1 MKAVYTKPEL
11 EVFAVAVEAG
21 FAISQPDGG
30 ELGPTSE
37 DYSDNGNLTYKFP
50 LQTTIY
56 LLISS
61 ITTSSTGLSKEFV
74 FTAAILS
81 STSNPSITS
90 PYTVY
95 CPSKWGVPP
104 TVV

>member
-37 DYSDNGNLTYKFP
+37 DYSDNEDLTY
-50 LQTTIY
+50 
-56 LLISS
+56 
-61 ITTSSTGLSKEFV
+61 
-74 FTAAILS
+74 
-81 STSNPSITS
+81 
-90 PYTVY
+90 
-95 CPSKWGVPP
+95 
-104 TVV
+104 

>member
-37 DYSDNGNLTYKFP
+37 GYSDNGDLTY
-50 LQTTIY
+50 
-56 LLISS
+56 
-61 ITTSSTGLSKEFV
+61 
-74 FTAAILS
+74 
-81 STSNPSITS
+81 
-90 PYTVY
+90 
-95 CPSKWGVPP
+95 
-104 TVV
+104 